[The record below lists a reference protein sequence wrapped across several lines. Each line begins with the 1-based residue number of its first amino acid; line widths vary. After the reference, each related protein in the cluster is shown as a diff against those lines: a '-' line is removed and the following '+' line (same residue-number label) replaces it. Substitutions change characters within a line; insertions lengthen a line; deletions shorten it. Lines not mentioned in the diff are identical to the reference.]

1 MTAGHGV
8 AQRRGE
14 MGRSIGVCSWSLPS
28 DDAAGLVDRV
38 AAVGIDAVQLALDPL
53 RTGEWS
59 TTATV
64 DALGAAGIAIR
75 SGMMRTRDE
84 DYSTLESIRRT
95 GGVVP
100 DEHWEANLA
109 AATENARLAAEIGI
123 KLVTLHAGFIPH
135 DRRDRLRV
143 AVLQRIAALAD
154 RFASA
159 GVCIALETGQE
170 TADTLTSA
178 LDELDRPDVGVNF
191 DPANMI
197 LYGMGDP
204 VEALKQLAP
213 RVAQIHIKDAVAT
226 CTPGTWGSEVP
237 VGQGDVDWLRFFD
250 VVRETNLDCG
260 LVIERESRGDNAAD
274 IRQAHELIQRYAG
287 ESHE

>member
-1 MTAGHGV
+1 M
-8 AQRRGE
+8 E
-14 MGRSIGVCSWSLPS
+14 RSIGICSWSLPS

-38 AAVGIDAVQLALDPL
+38 AAVGMDGVQLALDPL

-59 TTATV
+59 STATV
-64 DALGAAGIAIR
+64 NALGAAGIAIR
-75 SGMMRTRDE
+75 SGMMRTRGE
-84 DYSTLESIRRT
+84 DYSTLESIKRT

-109 AATENARLAAEIGI
+109 AAEENARLAAEIGI

-135 DRRDRLRV
+135 DRRDRLR
-143 AVLQRIAALAD
+143 AVILERIRALAD

-170 TADTLTSA
+170 TAETLTSA

-204 VEALKQLAP
+204 VEALERLAP

-226 CTPGTWGSEVP
+226 STPGTWGAEVS
-237 VGQGDVDWLRFFD
+237 VGQGDVDWPRFFH
-250 VVRETNLDCG
+250 VLRESNLTCD
-260 LVIERESRGDNAAD
+260 LIIEREARGDHAAD
-274 IRQAHELIQRYAG
+274 IRRARELIQRYT
-287 ESHE
+287 EE

>member
-59 TTATV
+59 PTATV
-64 DALGAAGIAIR
+64 NALGTAGIAIR
-75 SGMMRTRDE
+75 SGMMRTRGE
-84 DYSTLESIRRT
+84 DYATLESIKRT

-100 DEHWEANLA
+100 DEHWDANLA
-109 AATENARLAAEIGI
+109 AADENARLAEEIGI

-159 GVCIALETGQE
+159 GACIALETGQE